1 MAWFKIVM
9 QHFLEVYL
17 TIIPRAGIGYEMM
30 DMRCANEAHSAELAI
45 QSRIQQA
52 QME

>member
-9 QHFLEVYL
+9 QHFLVVYL
-17 TIIPRAGIGYEMM
+17 TIIPRADVGYEMI
-30 DMRCANEAHSAELAI
+30 ANEARSAELAI